1 MVKTL
6 LAALLVGGVTFAVV
20 AGCSGDT
27 DGTTVKNGSK
37 SKGGDDDDDT
47 TPKKGTS
54 SGTTSTATDDQAGD
68 CSKAEKTDD
77 RPACDT
83 CAKSK
88 CCKSVLAVQSNSDA
102 KLLTK
107 CLDTCGPLT
116 TLEGA
121 TCGLTCQE
129 SHPSGNTVFGD
140 FSSCVQDKCG
150 SECPST
156 IDLGG
161 VDAGGVLDDDDGK

>member
-6 LAALLVGGVTFAVV
+6 LAALVVGGVTFAVV
-20 AGCSGDT
+20 AGCGADT

-37 SKGGDDDDDT
+37 SKKGDDDDDT
-47 TPKKGTS
+47 TPTKKGTS
-54 SGTTSTATDDQAGD
+54 SGAATADDDQAGD

-77 RPACDT
+77 RPACDS

-88 CCKSVLAVQSNSDA
+88 CCKSVLAVQANSDA
-102 KLLTK
+102 KLLTQ
-107 CLDTCGPLT
+107 CLDKCGPLT

-129 SHPSGNTVFGD
+129 SHPSGNSVFGD
-140 FSSCVQDKCG
+140 FSSCVQDKCAN
-150 SECPST
+150 ECPST
-156 IDLGG
+156 INMGDI
-161 VDAGGVLDDDDGK
+161 DAGGVLGDDDTK